1 MAQAAFKVEINL
13 QSANANAVTHS
24 LFLSCSN
31 NNNNIGSSGMTSGT
45 PTAEPQLPEPLF
57 SRSEPAP
64 SRLMLPPTPT
74 GNTARRSGI
83 KQQQIT
89 ANSKCEF
96 TKSSQDYRLYV
107 QNGHLKTDYGM
118 VAKVTAQLSR
128 EQLWEMYVGSP
139 VITVHMCSKYVMLC
153 SLDGSMRLLAM
164 QTGCPIIPTIS
175 LNGTALHCAFSPDN
189 QMVGVMTECGLL
201 RIWHIARGRCRLAT
215 SCLELLNR
223 HGMALQFNITDQG
236 MPLIGFPSGNSY
248 SYSTALESW
257 LVLATGDAIMING
270 IRGSLPRDL
279 KHVNRKFPLLS
290 MQASTQNYLSLRSAV
305 EM

>member
-1 MAQAAFKVEINL
+1 MLVSYLI
-13 QSANANAVTHS
+13 HPS
-24 LFLSCSN
+24 LSLALLCSN
-31 NNNNIGSSGMTSGT
+31 NNNNAGTS
-45 PTAEPQLPEPLF
+45 TADSQLPEPLF
-57 SRSEPAP
+57 SRSETTP
-64 SRLMLPPTPT
+64 SRLMLPPTAT
-74 GNTARRSGI
+74 GNSARRPSN
-83 KQQQIT
+83 KQQIT

-128 EQLWEMYVGSP
+128 EQLWDMYLGSP
-139 VITVHMCSKYVMLC
+139 VITVHMCSKYVLLC

-215 SCLELLNR
+215 SCLELLDR

-248 SYSTALESW
+248 SYSTALKSW

-279 KHVNRKFPLLS
+279 KQVNRKFPLLS
-290 MQASTQNYLSLRSAV
+290 MQANTQNYISLRSAV